1 MRGREVTSCPRA
13 WEYPAWLHFMAQ
25 ITLNKNKNKEP
36 TETIT
41 LYAVFHNY

>member
-25 ITLNKNKNKEP
+25 ITLNKNKNKDLAEA
-36 TETIT
+36 EA
-41 LYAVFHNY
+41 LEYLNM